1 MEKYDIVI
9 AGAGISG
16 LSLAHFCT
24 KAGLN
29 ALVLEKTARTGGCF
43 HSHEFC
49 GDAAGFWLELGAH
62 SCYNSYARL
71 IGILEDQGL
80 IGNLL
85 PREKVPFKMFAD
97 GSLVSIPSQLD
108 FIELLLSLPHAF
120 TAKKEGASMES
131 YYSGILGK
139 KNYSRVLG
147 PVFNAIISQDAAG
160 FPADALFKKREKR
173 KDVLSSYTFTKGLQT
188 VTDALSAVAG
198 LTVMHGHEVESV
210 KFSDGV
216 FITAAGGNQ
225 YESRFAAVASP
236 PPSASK
242 ILSGSFPEL
251 SAHLSKIPSGTVETV
266 GVALHKDEVTV
277 PPVAGIIA
285 AEDIFL
291 SAVSRDVVKDD
302 RFRGFAFH
310 FRPGRAG
317 RDEKLARIAAVLK
330 VRPEQLTRVA
340 YKDDNS
346 VPSLAVGHSR
356 WVAEADRLV
365 AGRPLLLTGN
375 YFSGVAIED
384 CVVRSYEESER
395 LKRML

>member
-1 MEKYDIVI
+1 MEQYDIVI

-29 ALVLEKTARTGGCF
+29 TLVLEKANRAGGCF
-43 HSHEFC
+43 HSHKFG
-49 GDAAGFWLELGAH
+49 GDAESFWIEMGAH

-71 IGILEDQGL
+71 IGILEDRGL
-80 IGNLL
+80 INRLL
-85 PREKVPFKMFAD
+85 PREKVPFRILAEGK
-97 GSLVSIPSQLD
+97 LVSIPSRLD
-108 FIELLLSLPHAF
+108 FLELIFSLPRIL
-120 TAKKEGASMES
+120 TSKKEGSSMES

-147 PVFNAIISQDAAG
+147 PVFNAIISQDASG
-160 FPADALFKKREKR
+160 FPADALFKKRAKR
-173 KDVLSSYTFTKGLQT
+173 KDILSSYTFTKGLQT
-188 VTDALSAVAG
+188 VTDELSSGQG
-198 LTVMHGHEVESV
+198 LKVLLGREVESIE
-210 KFSDGV
+210 FSDGV
-216 FITAAGGNQ
+216 FITTAGGSR

-242 ILSGSFPEL
+242 VLSGSFPEL
-251 SAHLSKIPSGTVETV
+251 SAHLSKIISGTVETV
-266 GVALHKDEVTV
+266 GVALQKDETPV

-285 AEDIFL
+285 ADDIFL

-317 RDEKLARIAAVLK
+317 RDEKLARIATVLK
-330 VRPEQLTRVA
+330 VKPEQLTRVA

-346 VPSLAVGHSR
+346 VPSLAVGYSR
-356 WVAEADRLV
+356 WVSEADRLV
-365 AGRPLLLTGN
+365 AGSPLLLAGN

-395 LKRML
+395 LKKTL

>member
-16 LSLAHFCT
+16 LSLAHFCS

-29 ALVLEKTARTGGCF
+29 TLVLEKTDRTGGCF
-43 HSHEFC
+43 HSHEFG
-49 GDAAGFWLELGAH
+49 GDAEGFWTELGAH
-62 SCYNSYARL
+62 TCYSSYARL
-71 IGILEDQGL
+71 IGILEDLGL
-80 IGNLL
+80 MKSFVR
-85 PREKVPFKMFAD
+85 REKIPFKMLVD
-97 GSLVSIPSQLD
+97 GRLVCIPSRLD
-108 FIELLLSLPHAF
+108 FIGLLFSLPHML
-120 TAKKEGASMES
+120 TAKKEGESMES

-139 KNYSRVLG
+139 KNYSRVFG

-173 KDVLSSYTFTKGLQT
+173 RDVMKSYTFTKGLQT
-188 VTDALSAVAG
+188 VTDALSVEPG
-198 LTVMHGHEVESV
+198 LKVLPGREVESMEF
-210 KFSDGV
+210 KDGV
-216 FITAAGGNQ
+216 FITTSGGIR
-225 YESRFAAVASP
+225 YESRFAAVACP
-236 PPSASK
+236 PPSAST
-242 ILSGSFPEL
+242 ILAGSFPDL
-251 SAHLSKIPSGTVETV
+251 STHLSRITSGMVETV
-266 GVALHKDEVTV
+266 GVALHKDETDM

-285 AEDIFL
+285 ADDIFL

-302 RFRGFAFH
+302 RFRGLAFH

-330 VRPEQLTRVA
+330 VKPENLTRVA

-346 VPSLAVGHSR
+346 VPSLTVGHSR

-365 AGRPLLLTGN
+365 AGSPLLLAGN